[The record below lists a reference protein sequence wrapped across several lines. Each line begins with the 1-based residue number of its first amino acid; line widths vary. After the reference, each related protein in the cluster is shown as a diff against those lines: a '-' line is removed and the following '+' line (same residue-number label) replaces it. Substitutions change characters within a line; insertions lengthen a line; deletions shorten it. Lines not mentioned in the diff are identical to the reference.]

1 MRETNETITVF
12 NQRYDTTTGTDVWT
26 PTVIQGVSWFEA
38 TRAAVTQA
46 GLKAA
51 DTATVRI
58 PTDADTGRQAYLPP
72 KAYKAAESVSGAF
85 TLAPGDL
92 IVRAAVTTPGLTPSQ
107 IQAQYDDTITILGVT
122 DSTHRRRAPHW
133 KVTGQ

>member
-58 PTDADTGRQAYLPP
+58 PTDADTGGKAYLPP

>member
-12 NQRYDTTTGTDVWT
+12 NRRYDTATGKDVWT
-26 PTVIQGVSWFEA
+26 PTVIQGVSWYEA
-38 TRAAVTQA
+38 TRATVTQA

-58 PTDADTGRQAYLPP
+58 PTDADTGGKAYLPP

-92 IVRAAVTTPGLTPSQ
+92 IVRAAITTTGLTPAQ

>member
-12 NQRYDTTTGTDVWT
+12 NQRYDTTTGKDVWT

-58 PTDADTGRQAYLPP
+58 PTDADTGGKVYLPP
-72 KAYKAAESVSGAF
+72 KAYKTAESVSGAF

-92 IVRAAVTTPGLTPSQ
+92 IVRAAITTTGLTPSQ

>member
-12 NQRYDTTTGTDVWT
+12 NQRYDTTTGKDVWT

-58 PTDADTGRQAYLPP
+58 PTDADTGGKAYLPP